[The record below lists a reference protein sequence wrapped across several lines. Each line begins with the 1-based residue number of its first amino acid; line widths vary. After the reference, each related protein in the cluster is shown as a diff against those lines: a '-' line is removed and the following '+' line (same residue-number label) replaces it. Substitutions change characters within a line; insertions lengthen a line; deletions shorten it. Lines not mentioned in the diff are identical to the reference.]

1 MKISF
6 WLIDLY
12 YDRIDISEEIDPAKS
27 NSSNEC
33 MVCHYWF
40 LNHGFKF
47 QDTLYNDCDVVS

>member
-47 QDTLYNDCDVVS
+47 QCNDCDVVS